1 MKPIPIDLFCSLKFL
16 SEAELSPSGKEL
28 CFAVTNAD
36 KAKNKYRSYIYTL
49 RDGKPLRLTS
59 GGRERRFLFIGED
72 AILFPGDREE
82 KEGKEPE
89 LTSRW
94 YRLSLYGGEAELAY
108 TFPIPTHGLNFLE
121 NGDIVLTGSTMPGFE
136 ELYKGDEKLAAAY
149 KKHVKENE
157 DYEEISQSPWWWNGG
172 TFTKGAY
179 DSLFLYDAK
188 RKKLTRLT
196 ELNKNIGRAK
206 LTPDKKWLYY
216 LRCDVKPLLPLTAAG
231 TLCRMKVGE
240 WKEEELYSSRRD
252 FDIQGFEPADSF
264 LYVMI
269 SDGHNGL
276 NTDGDFHT
284 LTYDTN
290 ELSLCAKHGE
300 AIGSSVGS
308 DIRYGGE
315 RPVRVVGDTLYFI
328 STRFDCA
335 DIFKLENSVITR
347 VTDWGG
353 SVDTFAVS
361 ENRLAAI
368 ALKDMRAQEL
378 YDGSSRRLTR
388 FNDAALR
395 GAYVGVPERLD
406 LTVRGTEIHGF
417 VIKPMG
423 YEPGKKYP
431 VILDVHGGP
440 KTVYGPVF
448 YHEMQYWAGRGF
460 FVIFCN
466 PTGSDGRGDF
476 MNILGKYGTIDYEDI
491 MAFCDEA
498 LRRYP
503 DMDAEDMFETG
514 GSYGGFMTNWIVGHT
529 DRFRACCAQ
538 RSISNWLSFWGVS
551 DIGVDFVPD
560 QNAADPWGD
569 PEKLWEH
576 SPMKY
581 ADKARTPLLFIH
593 SFEDYRC
600 PIDQGYQMFASLL
613 AHGVESKM
621 VCFRGENH
629 ELSRSGKPKHRIKR
643 LDEITKWFETHK
655 KGGQS

>member
-1 MKPIPIDLFCSLKFL
+1 MRPIPLDFFCRLKFL
-16 SEAELSPSGKEL
+16 SDLSYSPSGKNL
-28 CFAVTNAD
+28 CFAVTAAD
-36 KAKNKYRSYIYTL
+36 KAKNRYDSYIYTM
-49 RDGKPLRLTS
+49 RDGRPIKLT
-59 GGRERRFLFIGED
+59 GGGKERSFIFLDDET
-72 AILFPGDREE
+72 ILFPGMREE
-82 KEGKEPE
+82 KEGKEQDVR
-89 LTSRW
+89 SRW
-94 YRLSLYGGEAELAY
+94 YRLPLTGGEAELRY
-108 TFPIPTHGLNFLE
+108 TFPIPTHGLKPLPS
-121 NGDIVLTGSTMPGFE
+121 GDILLSGATFPGFE
-136 ELYKGDEKLAAAY
+136 ELYKADEKLAAAY

-157 DYEEISQSPWWWNGG
+157 DYEEIAQVPWWWNGG
-172 TFTKGAY
+172 TYTKGAY

-188 RKKLTRLT
+188 RKKLKRLT
-196 ELNKNIGRAK
+196 ELQKNVGMAK
-206 LTPDKKWLYY
+206 LTPDGRWVYY
-216 LRCDVKPLLPLTAAG
+216 MRSDVKPLLPLAASG
-231 TLCRMKVGE
+231 TLCRMEVGC
-240 WKEEELYSSRRD
+240 WREEELIKSRKD
-252 FDIQGFEPADSF
+252 FDIQGFEPAESF

-276 NTDGDFHT
+276 NTDGDFYT
-284 LTYDTN
+284 LDYETN
-290 ELSLCAKHGE
+290 ALSLCAKHGE
-300 AIGSSVGS
+300 SIGSSVGS

-315 RPVRVVGDTLYFI
+315 RAVKAEGDALYFI

-335 DIFKLENSVITR
+335 DIYKLENGVISR

-353 SVDTFAVS
+353 SVDTFDIKNGSIAAV
-361 ENRLAAI
+361 

-378 YDGSSRRLTR
+378 YDGKGKRLTR

-395 GAYVGVPERLD
+395 GCYAGKPERLNF
-406 LTVRGTEIHGF
+406 TRGGTEIHGF
-417 VIKPMG
+417 IIKPMG
-423 YEPGKKYP
+423 FEPGKKYP

-448 YHEMQYWAGRGF
+448 YHEMQYWAGKGY

-476 MNILGKYGTIDYEDI
+476 MNILGKYGTVDYDDI

-498 LRRYP
+498 LKAYP
-503 DMDAEDMFETG
+503 EMDAEDMFETG

-538 RSISNWLSFWGVS
+538 RSISNWFSFFGVS
-551 DIGVDFVPD
+551 DIGVEFVPD

-569 PEKLWEH
+569 PTALWER

-581 ADKARTPLLFIH
+581 ADRAKTPLLFIH

-600 PIDQGYQMFASLL
+600 PVDQGYQMFASLI

-629 ELSRSGKPKHRIKR
+629 ELSRSGKPKHRLKR
-643 LDEITKWFETHK
+643 LDEITRWFEGHRK
-655 KGGQS
+655 